1 MDIMEST
8 NVFAEAS
15 AGEEARDCDLLIV
28 PGQGGAAD
36 SGHAVGASALGTLAR
51 KHLQRTKGS

>member
-1 MDIMEST
+1 MDIIEST

-36 SGHAVGASALGTLAR
+36 SGHAVGVSAMGYPREETLTT
-51 KHLQRTKGS
+51 H